1 MERLLNFVYQYRA
14 FFTFLVL
21 ELFCA
26 WLVVENNQYQSTK
39 FFNSSNQLAANI
51 IGFSHGV
58 REYFSL
64 RGINDELAEENAALR
79 AKLEQRNQS
88 MYALEV
94 MKIKDI
100 AVVNRYDYISAR
112 VVNNSVS
119 LFKNYI
125 TINKG
130 KNVGLEPGMAV
141 ISSAGAVGKVK
152 SVSEHYAVLI
162 SLLNVDE
169 QVSSVIKR
177 TQHFGTAQWEGT
189 DPRIIG
195 LKYIPRHVTP
205 VVGDTVITSGY
216 NAVFPEGIFVGI
228 IKEVNLKEEALFWDI
243 KVELAQDFS
252 KLAFVN
258 VVRSNLKQEKD
269 SLEIKTIGEPK

>member
-64 RGINDELAEENAALR
+64 RSINDELAEENAALR

-94 MKIKDI
+94 MKVKDI
-100 AVVNRYDYISAR
+100 AIVNKYDYVSAR

-119 LFKNYI
+119 LFKNHI

-177 TQHFGTAQWEGT
+177 TQHFGTAQWDGT
-189 DPRIIG
+189 DPRTIG

-228 IKEVNLKEEALFWDI
+228 IREVNLKEEALFWDI

-252 KLAFVN
+252 KLAFVS
-258 VVRSNLKQEKD
+258 VVRNNLKHEKD